1 MMRGMWSERRR
12 RRGRGRESG
21 IAGFA
26 TAVAVVAADGLADAL
41 ALGVA
46 EFGVAARSPA
56 VGDSTLSAAG
66 IIETDAALAAGEV
79 RPFAL
84 TGWLPFR
91 VYSGVLGPAAFAFS
105 AGQRARRGEGGG
117 WC

>member
-1 MMRGMWSERRR
+1 MWSERRR

-26 TAVAVVAADGLADAL
+26 AAVAADGLADAL

-46 EFGVAARSPA
+46 EFGVAARFPA

-66 IIETDAALAAGEV
+66 IVVTDAALAAGEV

-91 VYSGVLGPAAFAFS
+91 AYSGVLGPAAFAFS